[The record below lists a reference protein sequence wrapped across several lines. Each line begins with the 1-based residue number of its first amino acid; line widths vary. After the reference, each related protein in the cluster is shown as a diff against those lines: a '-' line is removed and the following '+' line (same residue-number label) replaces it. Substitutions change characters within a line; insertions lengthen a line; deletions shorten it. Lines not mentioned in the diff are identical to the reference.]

1 MNELAIVA
9 PVVTDEQKAVV
20 KNTIAKGAT
29 DEELSLFIH
38 DCLRRGVHPLDK
50 LIHFTK
56 RGGRYVPITSIDFLR
71 MQADRTQ
78 CYAGYESVFSGVP
91 ATQDFTCSV
100 IVKKIVNG
108 AICTFTGTA
117 RWSEY
122 YPGDGPEGG
131 MWRKMKHNMLEK
143 CAEALALRR
152 AFPALNG
159 LYTREEMDQS
169 VKIEKVPLDKK
180 LEARVV
186 LVEEAKGP
194 AAEGGMYGGDV

>member
-1 MNELAIVA
+1 MNELATQPII
-9 PVVTDEQKAVV
+9 VTDEQRLVV

-29 DEELSLFIH
+29 DEELSLYLY
-38 DCLRRGVHPLDK
+38 DCQRRGVHPLDK

-71 MQADRTQ
+71 MQADRTGS
-78 CYAGYESVFSGVP
+78 YAGYESIFEGVP

-100 IVKKIVNG
+100 TVKKVVNG
-108 AICTFTGTA
+108 VVCTFTGTA
-117 RWSEY
+117 RWAEY

-169 VKIEKVPLDKK
+169 AKVDPKVSLDTK
-180 LEARVV
+180 LAQRVG
-186 LVEEAKGP
+186 LVE
-194 AAEGGMYGGDV
+194 AETVRETQA